1 MDNEVYLV
9 YTGDQTG
16 VMVAE
21 AVILVLSLRLGV
33 LNIKNGQVVG
43 RITNVNLVEIRPV
56 SGTEMLAL
64 LLSKN
69 VQSLRSGGRGSFH
82 CPFQPSPSHIRSR
95 QSAIARGTA
104 SARRRVPAS
113 EHNRYA

>member
-33 LNIKNGQVVG
+33 LNIKNGQ
-43 RITNVNLVEIRPV
+43 
-56 SGTEMLAL
+56 
-64 LLSKN
+64 
-69 VQSLRSGGRGSFH
+69 
-82 CPFQPSPSHIRSR
+82 R
-95 QSAIARGTA
+95 QRWWA
-104 SARRRVPAS
+104 V
-113 EHNRYA
+113 